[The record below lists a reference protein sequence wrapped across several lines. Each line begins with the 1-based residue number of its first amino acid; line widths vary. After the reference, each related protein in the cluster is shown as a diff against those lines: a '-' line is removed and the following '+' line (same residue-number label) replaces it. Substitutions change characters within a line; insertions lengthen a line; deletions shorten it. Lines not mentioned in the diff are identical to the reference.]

1 MSHLSLEVSL
11 QREMQGA
18 SPIIVTSEG
27 NTAGRE
33 IEERSQ
39 CIMKGLKRLPQSHFS
54 TAEVSDRY
62 LDSILHQ
69 IHHQEYLEFLAHWNR
84 ALVGEELLFE
94 YPYVDQGIQPDTPL
108 FEGVYDLSREGVRTA
123 IAAAQQIVNGAS
135 LSYALCRPPGHHAGS
150 AWLGGYCFLNNAVAA
165 VVTLLESGIRPVGL
179 IDIDFHFG
187 NGSAALLASRPDVWF
202 GSIHNSTI
210 ISYPYKEVQPASD
223 RQSFIS
229 FSHSPSSEEF
239 LTKVDRLVKKSLDF
253 GCAAM
258 VVSVGYDIIINDPH
272 GGWHL
277 PPSIFEEIGH
287 ILAQASMP
295 LCLVQEG
302 GYLLNALEECA
313 YKFGSGLLGWEQK

>member
-62 LDSILHQ
+62 LDSILQQ
-69 IHHQEYLEFLAHWNR
+69 IHHQDYLAFLAHWNR

-108 FEGVYDLSREGVRTA
+108 FEGVYDLSREGARTA
-123 IAAAQQIVNGAS
+123 ISAAQQVVNGAS

-202 GSIHNSTI
+202 GSIHSSTI
-210 ISYPYKEVQPASD
+210 VSYPYKEVQPASN
-223 RQSFIS
+223 RQTFTS
-229 FSHSPSSEEF
+229 FSHPPSSEEF
-239 LTKVDRLVKKSLDF
+239 LTEVERLVKKSIDF

-277 PPSIFEEIGH
+277 PPSIFEEIGQ

-313 YKFGSGLLGWEQK
+313 YKFGSGLLGCEQK

>member
-33 IEERSQ
+33 VEERSQ
-39 CIMKGLKRLPQSHFS
+39 CIIQGLQRLPKCHFS
-54 TAEVSDRY
+54 TAQVSERY
-62 LDSILHQ
+62 LDSILQQ

-84 ALVGEELLFE
+84 ALVGEELLFD
-94 YPYVDQGIQPDTPL
+94 YPYVDQGIQADTPL
-108 FEGVYDLSREGVRTA
+108 FEGVYDLSREGARTA

-135 LSYALCRPPGHHAGS
+135 LSYAVCRPPGHHAGP

-165 VVTLLESGIRPVGL
+165 VVSLLESGISPVGL

-187 NGSAALLASRPDVWF
+187 NGSAALLASQPDVWF
-202 GSIHNSTI
+202 GSIHRSTI
-210 ISYPYKEVQPASD
+210 LSYPYKEVQPASD
-223 RQSFIS
+223 RQTFIS
-229 FSHSPSSEEF
+229 FSHSPSSEEY
-239 LTKVDRLVKKSLDF
+239 LSAVDRLIKKALNF

-277 PPSIFEEIGH
+277 QPSIFEEIGQ
-287 ILAQASMP
+287 ILAQASIP

-302 GYLLNALEECA
+302 GYLLTALDECA
-313 YKFGSGLLGWEQK
+313 YKFGSGLLGCDQK